1 MEPQERTEV
10 QRTER
15 MLGVRSLKQ
24 DARILVLRSEGMLG
38 DMVLG
43 DIRVHRFG
51 TKDREDAGS

>member
-1 MEPQERTEV
+1 
-10 QRTER
+10 